1 MPRSKTNSNE
11 WEAGVL
17 PIVSINDQQYFV
29 DGRLE
34 QLRNVN
40 DFMDAI
46 DCVDDDVWELLSAQD
61 RSIIAYE
68 FMGETI

>member
-1 MPRSKTNSNE
+1 MPRSKTNSND
-11 WEAGVL
+11 WVAGVL
-17 PIVSINDQQYFV
+17 PIISINDQQYFV

-40 DFMDAI
+40 DLMDSI
-46 DCVDDDVWELLSAQD
+46 DCVDDDVWDLLSVQD
-61 RSIIAYE
+61 RSIVCYE

>member
-1 MPRSKTNSNE
+1 MPRSKTNSND
-11 WEAGVL
+11 WVAGAL

-40 DFMDAI
+40 NFMDAI
-46 DCVDDDVWELLSAQD
+46 DCVDEDVWSLLSAQD
-61 RSIIAYE
+61 KSIVCYE

>member
-1 MPRSKTNSNE
+1 MPRSKTNRNV
-11 WEAGVL
+11 WEAGAL

-40 DFMDAI
+40 NFMDAI
-46 DCVDDDVWELLSAQD
+46 DCVDDDLWALLSAND
-61 RSIIAYE
+61 RSIVAYE